1 MSIRYDAKG
10 KYFTDVVSKVQMTAI
25 IQTTTHQIQGIIYVQ
40 PDNRLLDELNCPLEF
55 LPITDARVF
64 DTDGER
70 EVEFI
75 AVSKD
80 QIVWV
85 SPLEDEI
92 GGDNDER

>member
-40 PDNRLLDELNCPLEF
+40 PDNRLLDELNSPLEF

-64 DTDGER
+64 DPDSETQH
-70 EVEFI
+70 V
-75 AVSKD
+75 
-80 QIVWV
+80 QILPDSSVNCLLLLLV
-85 SPLEDEI
+85 V
-92 GGDNDER
+92 